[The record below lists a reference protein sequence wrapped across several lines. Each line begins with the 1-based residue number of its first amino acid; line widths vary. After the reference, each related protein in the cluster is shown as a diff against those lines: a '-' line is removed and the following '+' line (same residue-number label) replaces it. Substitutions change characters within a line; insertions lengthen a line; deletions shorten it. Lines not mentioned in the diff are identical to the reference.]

1 MLHFRNQFLTTNTYF
16 SSTRPNIGSNYF
28 FFIFIKKMVLII
40 SFFKAVLT
48 SFISEP
54 SAAPLN
60 VRGHNTSSTSIF
72 VTWDD
77 VPAADKNGII
87 TSYNIT
93 YHSLTENHS
102 NSTTVDYPDRQ
113 VTLVGL
119 RKFVNYSITVFA
131 STVKG
136 NGPES
141 DPVIITTGEDSEYFR
156 FWSNVVRCLSE
167 FSFYLLTLSSPV
179 PDLI

>member
-1 MLHFRNQFLTTNTYF
+1 
-16 SSTRPNIGSNYF
+16 
-28 FFIFIKKMVLII
+28 MVSII
-40 SFFKAVLT
+40 SLFKAVLT

-102 NSTTVDYPDRQ
+102 NSTTVDHPDRQ
-113 VTLVGL
+113 VTLMGL
-119 RKFVNYSITVFA
+119 REFVNYSITVFA

-141 DPVIITTGEDSEYFR
+141 DPFIVSTGEDSE
-156 FWSNVVRCLSE
+156 
-167 FSFYLLTLSSPV
+167 
-179 PDLI
+179 

>member
-1 MLHFRNQFLTTNTYF
+1 M
-16 SSTRPNIGSNYF
+16 GSNYF
-28 FFIFIKKMVLII
+28 FRDIEKRLVLII
-40 SFFKAVLT
+40 LLYKTVLT
-48 SFISEP
+48 LFILEP

-72 VTWDD
+72 VIWDD

-102 NSTTVDYPDRQ
+102 NSTTVDHPDRQ
-113 VTLVGL
+113 VSLMGL
-119 RKFVNYSITVFA
+119 REFVNYSITVLA

-141 DPVIITTGEDSEYFR
+141 DPVIISTSEDSE
-156 FWSNVVRCLSE
+156 
-167 FSFYLLTLSSPV
+167 
-179 PDLI
+179 

>member
-1 MLHFRNQFLTTNTYF
+1 M
-16 SSTRPNIGSNYF
+16 I
-28 FFIFIKKMVLII
+28 ILII
-40 SFFKAVLT
+40 SLIISLFKAVLT

-102 NSTTVDYPDRQ
+102 NSTRVDYPDRQ
-113 VTLVGL
+113 VTLIGL
-119 RKFVNYSITVFA
+119 REFVNYNIRVFA
-131 STVKG
+131 STKI
-136 NGPES
+136 GPGPAS
-141 DPVIITTGEDSEYFR
+141 DVIVVMTGEDSK
-156 FWSNVVRCLSE
+156 
-167 FSFYLLTLSSPV
+167 
-179 PDLI
+179 

>member
-1 MLHFRNQFLTTNTYF
+1 MSLSWKLTYLNSY
-16 SSTRPNIGSNYF
+16 
-28 FFIFIKKMVLII
+28 
-40 SFFKAVLT
+40 
-48 SFISEP
+48 ISEP
-54 SAAPLN
+54 SAAPKN
-60 VRGHNTSSTSIF
+60 VSGHNTSSTSIF

-102 NSTTVDYPDRQ
+102 NSTTVDFPANN
-113 VTLVGL
+113 VTLRGL
-119 RKFVNYSITVFA
+119 REFVNYSITVFA

-141 DPVIITTGEDSEYFR
+141 DPVIISTGEDSELFR
-156 FWSNVVRCLSE
+156 FWVDFLCCVLK
-167 FSFYLLTLSSPV
+167 T
-179 PDLI
+179 

>member
-1 MLHFRNQFLTTNTYF
+1 ML
-16 SSTRPNIGSNYF
+16 
-28 FFIFIKKMVLII
+28 LII
-40 SFFKAVLT
+40 SFFEAVLT

-113 VTLVGL
+113 VTLIGL
-119 RKFVNYSITVFA
+119 REFVNYSITVSA
-131 STVKG
+131 ST
-136 NGPES
+136 NIGPGPAS
-141 DPVIITTGEDSEYFR
+141 DAIVVITGEDSK
-156 FWSNVVRCLSE
+156 
-167 FSFYLLTLSSPV
+167 
-179 PDLI
+179 

>member
-1 MLHFRNQFLTTNTYF
+1 MDN
-16 SSTRPNIGSNYF
+16 
-28 FFIFIKKMVLII
+28 KKKTMALII
-40 SFFKAVLT
+40 SLFKAVLT
-48 SFISEP
+48 LFISEP

-102 NSTTVDYPDRQ
+102 NSTTVDYRNCQ
-113 VTLVGL
+113 VILMGL
-119 RKFVNYSITVFA
+119 REFVNYSITVSA
-131 STVKG
+131 STMI
-136 NGPES
+136 GPGPAS
-141 DPVIITTGEDSEYFR
+141 DVVIVITGEDSK
-156 FWSNVVRCLSE
+156 
-167 FSFYLLTLSSPV
+167 
-179 PDLI
+179 

>member
-1 MLHFRNQFLTTNTYF
+1 
-16 SSTRPNIGSNYF
+16 
-28 FFIFIKKMVLII
+28 MVLII
-40 SFFKAVLT
+40 SLFKAVLT

-102 NSTTVDYPDRQ
+102 NSTTVDHPDRQ
-113 VTLVGL
+113 VTLMGL
-119 RKFVNYSITVFA
+119 REFVNYSITVFA

>member
-1 MLHFRNQFLTTNTYF
+1 MVFL
-16 SSTRPNIGSNYF
+16 I
-28 FFIFIKKMVLII
+28 LL
-40 SFFKAVLT
+40 FKTVLT

-113 VTLVGL
+113 VTLIGL
-119 RKFVNYSITVFA
+119 KEFVNYSITVSA
-131 STVKG
+131 ST
-136 NGPES
+136 NIGPGPAS
-141 DPVIITTGEDSEYFR
+141 DAIIVITGEDSK
-156 FWSNVVRCLSE
+156 
-167 FSFYLLTLSSPV
+167 
-179 PDLI
+179 

>member
-1 MLHFRNQFLTTNTYF
+1 MHFRNQILSANTVQ
-16 SSTRPNIGSNYF
+16 SSARPNIGSNYF
-28 FFIFIKKMVLII
+28 FSGHKKRLILII
-40 SFFKAVLT
+40 SLFKAVLT

-72 VTWDD
+72 VIWDD
-77 VPAADKNGII
+77 VPAAGKNGII

-93 YHSLTENHS
+93 YHSLTENYS
-102 NSTTVDYPDRQ
+102 NSTTVDHPDRQ
-113 VTLVGL
+113 VTLMGL
-119 RKFVNYSITVFA
+119 REFVNYSITVFA

-141 DPVIITTGEDSEYFR
+141 DPVLISTGQDSE
-156 FWSNVVRCLSE
+156 
-167 FSFYLLTLSSPV
+167 
-179 PDLI
+179 

>member
-1 MLHFRNQFLTTNTYF
+1 
-16 SSTRPNIGSNYF
+16 
-28 FFIFIKKMVLII
+28 MVLII
-40 SFFKAVLT
+40 SFFQAVLT

-102 NSTTVDYPDRQ
+102 NSTRVDYPDRQ
-113 VTLVGL
+113 VTLIGL
-119 RKFVNYSITVFA
+119 REFVNYNIRVFA
-131 STVKG
+131 STKI
-136 NGPES
+136 GPGPAS
-141 DPVIITTGEDSEYFR
+141 DVIVVMTGEDSK
-156 FWSNVVRCLSE
+156 
-167 FSFYLLTLSSPV
+167 
-179 PDLI
+179 